1 MAMARERQKKLSETA
16 QAYVLVREAAE
27 LSQWIKDKE
36 QHAQIEDV
44 GEDLEQVRRLNINL
58 IIEYKIEMTKV
69 FMCRLS
75 ALILWFMNCINCQ
88 VLVYAI
94 ACFGLSHQVK
104 LN

>member
-58 IIEYKIEMTKV
+58 ILEYKIEMTKV

-75 ALILWFMNCINCQ
+75 A
-88 VLVYAI
+88 
-94 ACFGLSHQVK
+94 
-104 LN
+104 